1 MQSKPQFVSEGD
13 RPGANEIKLSQ
24 MWFTIV
30 PIVVVSKNN
39 SLTCKLHLQ
48 KFIKLTPDLK
58 YS

>member
-1 MQSKPQFVSEGD
+1 MQSKPQFVSDGD

-30 PIVVVSKNN
+30 LIVLVSKNN

-48 KFIKLTPDLK
+48 KFN
-58 YS
+58 